1 MWKDELIKKWK
12 KNHFKRF
19 YDDKKLNMIEVLVE
33 IKTWKFFFTNNNF
46 SNNSSKAKDF
56 TFIWLNLNV
65 YEISLNNLVSNC
77 IFYKHL
83 GFSTVLWKLFFHFH
97 VFILYHLFIRNNDN
111 LRITNLNWYKKYV
124 RIFSEYLYFA
134 DEDK

>member
-1 MWKDELIKKWK
+1 VKRWADQKMKKKSLQTVLWRQK
-12 KNHFKRF
+12 IEYDWGFGRDKN
-19 YDDKKLNMIEVLVE
+19 I
-33 IKTWKFFFTNNNF
+33 KFFFTNNNF